1 MNGGYELY
9 LEGCELLERGKY
21 REAASRFMQSLGELP
36 HFKTFERLG
45 ECCFA
50 MNDPEKAFEYAEEA
64 YKLNSRN
71 DKTAFRYAELLIK
84 NKNDILKAQN
94 ILTEIL
100 ARNPSYKAARV
111 LLDEINSK

>member
-45 ECCFA
+45 ECYSA
-50 MNDPEKAFEYAEEA
+50 LNDPKKAFEYVEEA
-64 YKLNSRN
+64 YKLNPHN
-71 DKTAFRYAELLIK
+71 DKTAFRYAELLVK

-100 ARNPSYKAARV
+100 DRNPSYKAAWE
-111 LLDEINSK
+111 LLDDLNSK